1 MNNNIFENRGNPQ
14 RGLRENAKLMM
25 ENAIFPSIWKMRTPV
40 RSIIVTNE
48 YGNHLGP
55 CPEGYNIQFY
65 ERT

>member
-14 RGLRENAKLMM
+14 RGLGENAKLMM
-25 ENAIFPSIWKMRTPV
+25 ENAIFPSIWEMRTPV
-40 RSIIVTNE
+40 RSIIVTIG
-48 YGNHLGP
+48 YGNNLGP